1 MKKNLILLSLVMMC
15 SAVAFSQDMTK
26 FKLYKPDEKAEQ
38 EIAGAVKQAKA
49 EGKHVFIQIGGNWC
63 IWCARFNDFIS
74 NDPKIDSII
83 KAGYVVYHM
92 NYSKENYN
100 ASLLAKYGYPQ
111 RFGFPVFLILDG
123 NGKLI
128 HTQNSGYLEDGKQ
141 GYVRNVVIGFFN
153 DWTPQALDPKRYKE
167 Q

>member
-15 SAVAFSQDMTK
+15 SAIAFSQDMTK
-26 FKLYKPDEKAEQ
+26 FKLYKPDDKAEQ

-141 GYVRNVVIGFFN
+141 GYVRNDVIGFFN